1 MPRELSDL
9 EKQAFTQLL
18 KNEKKYQSQVQ
29 KALADSLTSIRGEM
43 SKIYSKYAKN
53 GILTR
58 AEMTKY
64 NKYQTMEK
72 QILKVLE
79 PAIAKNIVTIK
90 KLMPEQYNESF
101 FRYAWAMDQA
111 VGVNL
116 NYGVLNQNMINELF
130 SITNPK
136 NIELA
141 NALHNYGP
149 NAKKYLRNALLQN
162 LSIGKSYASMIKDIR
177 TGLNKTYNEAIRL
190 IRTEGQSALNHGQ
203 SDLYLK
209 AINAGVDGGEI
220 WDATLD
226 SRTRP
231 KIKEK
236 RPKGNHREMDGKKKD
251 ANTGL
256 FYLPLTGEYA
266 LFPGDPGLSAA
277 QRIFC
282 RCRLRFEIEGYSPQL
297 RRTRDQGIIPYQTYE
312 QWEKNYGPTVHK

>member
-1 MPRELSDL
+1 MPRQLSDL

-29 KALADSLTSIRGEM
+29 KVLADSLTTIRGEM

-79 PAIAKNIVTIK
+79 PAIAKNIATIK

-111 VGVNL
+111 VCVNL
-116 NYGVLNQNMINELF
+116 NYGILNQNMINELF

-190 IRTEGQSALNHGQ
+190 IVTEGQRALNKGHYAV
-203 SDLYLK
+203 YLK
-209 AINAGVDGGEI
+209 AAEAGVEGIDV

-226 SRTRP
+226 PKTRP
-231 KIKEK
+231 THRIADGQK
-236 RPKGNHREMDGKKKD
+236 RNEDGYFIVGGEL
-251 ANTGL
+251 AR
-256 FYLPLTGEYA
+256 YPLDEN
-266 LFPGDPGLSAA
+266 LSAEESI
-277 QRIFC
+277 RC
-282 RCRLRFEIEGYSPQL
+282 RCRLRKEITGYSPQL
-297 RRTRDQGIIPYQTYE
+297 RRTREQGIIPYQTYDE
-312 QWEKNYGPTVHK
+312 WEKNYGPTVHN

>member
-1 MPRELSDL
+1 MPRQLSDL
-9 EKQAFTQLL
+9 EKQAFIQLL
-18 KNEKKYQSQVQ
+18 KNEKKYQSKVQ
-29 KALADSLTSIRGEM
+29 KALADTLTTIRGEM

-53 GILTR
+53 GLLTR

-79 PAIAKNIVTIK
+79 PAIAKNIADIK
-90 KLMPEQYNESF
+90 KLLPEQYNESF

-141 NALHNYGP
+141 NALKNYGP

-190 IRTEGQSALNHGQ
+190 IRTEGQSAINRGQ
-203 SDLYLK
+203 ADAYLK
-209 AINAGVDGGEI
+209 AINAGVEGNEI
-220 WDATLD
+220 WDSTLD
-226 SRTRP
+226 NRTRP
-231 KIKEK
+231 KNAKEAF
-236 RPKGNHREMDGKKKD
+236 KGNHRVLDGQVKKD
-251 ANTGL
+251 GL
-256 FYLPLTGEYA
+256 FILKLTGETA
-266 LFPGDPGLSAA
+266 PFPGWPGLSAA
-277 QRIFC
+277 QRINC
-282 RCRLRFEIEGYSPQL
+282 RCRERFEIEGYAPQL
-297 RRTRDQGIIPYQTYE
+297 RRTREQGIIPYQTFNE
-312 QWEKNYGPTVHK
+312 WEKNYGPTIHK

>member
-1 MPRELSDL
+1 MPRQLSDL
-9 EKQAFTQLL
+9 EKQALSQLL
-18 KNEKKYQSQVQ
+18 KNEKKYQTKVQ
-29 KALADSLTSIRGEM
+29 KSLADSLTAIRGEM

-79 PAIAKNIVTIK
+79 PAIAKNISDIK
-90 KLMPEQYNESF
+90 KLLPEQYNESF

-141 NALHNYGP
+141 NALKNYAP

-190 IRTEGQSALNHGQ
+190 IRTEGQRALNKGQ
-203 SDLYLK
+203 NDLYLK
-209 AINAGVDGGEI
+209 AMSAGVEGVDV

-226 SRTRP
+226 GRTRQTHARADGQ
-231 KIKEK
+231 K
-236 RPKGNHREMDGKKKD
+236 RNSEGYFIIGGYQARYPLDEN
-251 ANTGL
+251 
-256 FYLPLTGEYA
+256 LPAEE
-266 LFPGDPGLSAA
+266 SVN
-277 QRIFC
+277 C
-282 RCRLRFEIEGYSPQL
+282 RCRLRFEIDGYSPQL
-297 RRTRDQGIIPYQTYE
+297 RRTRDQGIIPYQTYDE
-312 QWEKNYGPTVHK
+312 WEKNYGPIKT

>member
-1 MPRELSDL
+1 MPRQLSDL

-18 KNEKKYQSQVQ
+18 KNEKKYQYQVQ
-29 KALADSLTSIRGEM
+29 KALADSLISIRGEM

-79 PAIAKNIVTIK
+79 PAIAKNIATIK

-116 NYGVLNQNMINELF
+116 NYGILNQNMINELF

-177 TGLNKTYNEAIRL
+177 IGLNKTYNEAIRL
-190 IRTEGQSALNHGQ
+190 IRTEGQRALNKGQ
-203 SDLYLK
+203 NDLYLK
-209 AINAGVDGGEI
+209 AMASGVEGVDV

-226 SRTRP
+226 GRTR
-231 KIKEK
+231 IT
-236 RPKGNHREMDGKKKD
+236 HRRMDGVKRNEEGYFEPIHARHPLD
-251 ANTGL
+251 EN
-256 FYLPLTGEYA
+256 LPAEEA
-266 LFPGDPGLSAA
+266 
-277 QRIFC
+277 INC
-282 RCRLRFEIEGYSPQL
+282 RCHLRFEIEGYSPQL
-297 RRTRDQGIIPYQTYE
+297 RRTREQGIIPYMPYE
-312 QWEKNYGPTVHK
+312 EWEKNYGPTIHK

>member
-1 MPRELSDL
+1 MPRQLSDL
-9 EKQAFTQLL
+9 EKQAFIQLL
-18 KNEKKYQSQVQ
+18 KNEKKYQSKVQ
-29 KALADSLTSIRGEM
+29 KALADTLTTIRGEM

-53 GILTR
+53 GLLTR

-79 PAIAKNIVTIK
+79 PAIAKNIADIK
-90 KLMPEQYNESF
+90 KLLPEQYNESF
-101 FRYAWAMDQA
+101 FHYAWAMDQA

-141 NALHNYGP
+141 NALKNYGP
-149 NAKKYLRNALLQN
+149 NAKKYLRNALLRN

-190 IRTEGQSALNHGQ
+190 IRTEGQRALNKGQ
-203 SDLYLK
+203 NDLYLK
-209 AINAGVDGGEI
+209 AKNAGVEGVDV

-226 SRTRP
+226 GRTRASHQ
-231 KIKEK
+231 
-236 RPKGNHREMDGKKKD
+236 RMDGVKRNED
-251 ANTGL
+251 GYFEPIHARYPLDEN
-256 FYLPLTGEYA
+256 LPAEE
-266 LFPGDPGLSAA
+266 S
-277 QRIFC
+277 INC

-297 RRTRDQGIIPYQTYE
+297 RRTREQGIIPYQTYDE
-312 QWEKNYGPTVHK
+312 WEKNYGPTIHK